1 MHQELSNTY
10 GRKTIANELD
20 NKPIRDLTLTEKDI
34 RPMFVQVQVL
44 ERGQY
49 FGLTKHVFPEQAGTY
64 SIVSNGAECIMISK
78 KFFFEKANEAC
89 LHNLREVETLLPPE
103 EELQENLQDYVDW
116 TAYRAKV
123 YDRLVKNKIDRT
135 GRRRQF
141 PTQFS
146 GQYCFRTG
154 HVAR

>member
-49 FGLTKHVFPEQAGTY
+49 FVSTTASHSNMAEYIRLCMMSACFGLAFWLWVKGD
-64 SIVSNGAECIMISK
+64 
-78 KFFFEKANEAC
+78 
-89 LHNLREVETLLPPE
+89 LLT
-103 EELQENLQDYVDW
+103 Q
-116 TAYRAKV
+116 
-123 YDRLVKNKIDRT
+123 RL
-135 GRRRQF
+135 
-141 PTQFS
+141 
-146 GQYCFRTG
+146 
-154 HVAR
+154 